1 MRKNAYNAVLNV
13 VHKHRQK
20 FAMYCLFVVFL
31 VLLRSAAT
39 TIPAPIP
46 KALAADITLGC
57 GYADNFL
64 YVGDDCYY
72 NPRVISEG
80 PQRIGIMGLP
90 TIPEYVIISHQVGLF
105 SRSTV
110 KLVTLQSIRCI
121 SKLLKNT
128 S

>member
-1 MRKNAYNAVLNV
+1 MYNVAIDV

-20 FAMYCLFVVFL
+20 IAMYCLFVMCL
-31 VLLRSAAT
+31 ILLRSAPTA
-39 TIPAPIP
+39 APIS

-57 GYADNFL
+57 GYADNYL

-80 PQRIGIMGLP
+80 PQRVGIMGLP
-90 TIPEYVIISHQVGLF
+90 TIPEYVVISHQIGFF

-110 KLVTLQSIRCI
+110 KLVTLQSIRCVT
-121 SKLLKNT
+121 KLLT
-128 S
+128 